1 MSKPS
6 PTTVAHDAEGQRSQH
21 PAATDFTSIGLLLAA
36 ALLWSLNG
44 AFIKA
49 INAQG
54 RGPDGITIAFYRSVF
69 GGLVLLPFAW
79 GRLRTLSRRAPTPS
93 DSSASRGSRTSKHE
107 EPVVCAG
114 GSYAAQEPVAGAY
127 GSYGRRGSV
136 SFGDRWFPR
145 PAALLCAVFFA
156 AMTGCFVVANTMT
169 EAGNAIV
176 LQYTSTLWLFV
187 LSPWLLRERPRMD
200 DAWILAVA
208 MLGVGVIFF
217 GNAGRSLPGLLVAL
231 TAGFFY
237 SLLTLMI
244 RRLRTADPSAV
255 TVLNN
260 LGAAVLLL
268 APVML
273 WGDLMISRRELALL
287 ALMGVVQFSI
297 PYYLYARALTRV
309 PAYQAGLIT
318 LAEPVLV
325 PVWTFLAVGE
335 LVPASTIAGG
345 GLLLLSIAIFLLKS
359 WQRNKLPPSTNP

>member
-1 MSKPS
+1 MRKVPV
-6 PTTVAHDAEGQRSQH
+6 TTLADNADEQRPQQ

-54 RGPDGITIAFYRSVF
+54 RGPDGISIAFYRSVF
-69 GGLVLLPFAW
+69 GGLVLMPFAW
-79 GRLRTLSRRAPTPS
+79 GRLRTLSRLAPTPS
-93 DSSASRGSRTSKHE
+93 DSSAPRGSRASKHE
-107 EPVVCAG
+107 EPV
-114 GSYAAQEPVAGAY
+114 AGAS
-127 GSYGRRGSV
+127 GSHAREELLPYGRGTV
-136 SFGDRWFPR
+136 SSRSRWLPQ
-145 PAALLCAVFFA
+145 PAAVLCAVFFA

-176 LQYTSTLWLFV
+176 LQYTSTLWLFA
-187 LSPWLLRERPRMD
+187 LSPWILRERPRLD
-200 DAWILAVA
+200 DAWILGVA
-208 MLGVGVIFF
+208 MLGIGVIFF

-244 RRLRTADPSAV
+244 RRLRHADPSAV

-260 LGAAVLLL
+260 LGAAVLLFF
-268 APVML
+268 PVLL
-273 WGDLMISRRELALL
+273 WGDLRVSSRELALL
-287 ALMGVVQFSI
+287 ALMGIVQFSI

-309 PAYQAGLIT
+309 PAYQAGLLT

-335 LVPASTIAGG
+335 IVPASTIAGG

-359 WQRNKLPPSTNP
+359 WQRNQPQPSTNP